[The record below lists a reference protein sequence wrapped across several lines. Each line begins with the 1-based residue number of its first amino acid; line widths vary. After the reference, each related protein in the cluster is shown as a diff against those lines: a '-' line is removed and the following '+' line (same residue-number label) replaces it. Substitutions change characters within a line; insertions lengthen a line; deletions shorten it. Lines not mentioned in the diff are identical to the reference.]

1 MRFAALALLASFA
14 AVQAVK
20 FTSQA
25 SPGTTIDVSKGDIQ
39 VTWTDASTTQLTTA
53 HLLLVNQAGGHTP
66 FSYDFGE
73 VQLASGSYTIS
84 KVDLPAGDDYQFELL
99 ATAPLNSG
107 ILALT
112 QQFSITGSASGA
124 TLTLTA
130 GSSGSATS
138 GPSSTSTS
146 SATTTSTSVVTVTS
160 LTSLT
165 SSTGSSSSTIS
176 LPSGFL
182 STTTTS
188 TSTSTSSSTSSSGP
202 AQATS
207 NDGARQGVAAGSVL
221 ALVLGAVAA
230 LA

>member
-1 MRFAALALLASFA
+1 MRFAALTLLASFA

-84 KVDLPAGDDYQFELL
+84 NVDLPAGDDYQFELL
-99 ATAPLNSG
+99 ATAPMNMG

-112 QQFSITGSASGA
+112 QQFSVTGTVSGA

-146 SATTTSTSVVTVTS
+146 SATTSSSISVTPLSSLTTSTG
-160 LTSLT
+160 T
-165 SSTGSSSSTIS
+165 SSTTIS
-176 LPSGFL
+176 IPSGGFL

-207 NDGARQGVAAGSVL
+207 NDGVRQGVAAGGVL
-221 ALVLGAVAA
+221 AMVLGAVAL